1 MMWRPAH
8 SSLKPPHPAIR
19 SKVWHTNH
27 YDTMPPNMHSV
38 ALKNKKSV
46 QSCVDYDKAETD
58 LKLVPPMHTRWEF
71 KNKNSVSNCISH
83 AAYYTVPAG
92 GIAAL
97 HTCNVRVVHAVYTDL
112 TCDIPKPESTVM
124 HHMQCACINVSAMI
138 YLNQTWR

>member
-1 MMWRPAH
+1 
-8 SSLKPPHPAIR
+8 
-19 SKVWHTNH
+19 
-27 YDTMPPNMHSV
+27 MPPNMHSV

-58 LKLVPPMHTRWEF
+58 LKLVPPMYTHVENLRT
-71 KNKNSVSNCISH
+71 KIVCLIVYH
-83 AAYYTVPAG
+83 MQLYYTVPAG

-138 YLNQTWR
+138 YLNQT